1 MFFSLWFIVPIV
13 LLATYLAFVM
23 AISLYTIC
31 SIRGYFVALDQTALW
46 QHLIGKWHH
55 RIGVW
60 QRWRHADFSETPIP
74 AGKLASFERPGEQL
88 RRE

>member
-13 LLATYLAFVM
+13 LLATYLVFAM
-23 AISLYTIC
+23 AVALYTIC
-31 SIRGYFVALDQTALW
+31 AIRGYFVALDQTNAW
-46 QHLIGKWHH
+46 QHL
-55 RIGVW
+55 IGVW
-60 QRWRHADFSETPIP
+60 QRWRHADYSETPIR